1 MLKELQISGKVLE
14 GRAIDHMRQLLAS
27 LPMAAKHLHVEPQ
40 PSMHGVRPDFLINL
54 GSGSEGWTLVCE
66 VKSDGQPR
74 NIRYAALQV
83 REYMNRG
90 PNNERMYPIVI
101 APYIS
106 LASQAICK
114 EMGVGYADLAG
125 NSHLVFGDIY
135 IDRQVA
141 ENPFH
146 RRREQRSLFSP
157 KSARVLRVLLTNPLK
172 PWKVE
177 DLARRARVSLGL
189 VSNVRKM
196 LVDRE
201 FGAAK
206 RGDIR
211 VSVPHQLLEAWQSA
225 YVPARAARI
234 LYYTAL
240 HGQKLQ
246 AAIEDA
252 FAANGLAKALS
263 DDPLK
268 LPKRMLSSF
277 SAARWLAPYARIS
290 GEYFYADEDGEHTLV
305 NQLKLEPVSRGENVV
320 VDRPKDDGVYL
331 ESMEPKKGLR
341 STGLI
346 QTYLDLYATGE
357 RGREAAVHLREQKI
371 DPVWK
376 GIA

>member
-1 MLKELQISGKVLE
+1 MLKELQVSENEVQK
-14 GRAIDHMRQLLAS
+14 RAIEHMHHLLAP
-27 LPMAAKHLHVEPQ
+27 LPLAAKQLHVEQQ
-40 PSMHGVRPDFLINL
+40 PSMHGMRPDFLINL
-54 GSGSEGWTLVCE
+54 GSGSEGWALVCE
-66 VKSDGQPR
+66 VKSDGQPKS
-74 NIRYAALQV
+74 IRYAALQV
-83 REYMNRG
+83 RDYISRG
-90 PNNERMYPIVI
+90 PRNQRIYPVVI

-157 KSARVLRVLLTNPLK
+157 KSARVLRVLLTNPLQ

-177 DLARRARVSLGL
+177 DLARRARVSFGL
-189 VSNVRKM
+189 VSNVIRM
-196 LVDRE
+196 LVDKE

-211 VSVPHQLLEAWQSA
+211 VVSPYKLLEEWESA
-225 YVPARAARI
+225 YVALRSARK
-234 LYYTAL
+234 LYYTAI
-240 HGQKLQ
+240 HGEKLQ
-246 AAIEDA
+246 AAIGEA
-252 FAANGLAKALS
+252 FASNELASALREE
-263 DDPLK
+263 
-268 LPKRMLSSF
+268 LPKLLLSSF
-277 SAARWLAPYARIS
+277 SAARWLAPYARVA
-290 GEYFYADEDGEHTLV
+290 GEYFYANEGEENILV
-305 NQLKLEPVSRGENVV
+305 KHLKLEPVSRGENVV

-376 GIA
+376 GLA